1 MFGMIPFEHT
11 DRDLYRSFDNFA
23 RDFFGSSNASL
34 PAFRTDI
41 QDKGESYLLE
51 ADLPGFNKEDIN
63 LDLKDNI
70 LTISAT
76 HQEQSEDKDEKGT
89 YLRRE
94 RRYGS
99 FQRSFDVTG
108 IDAAGISAAY
118 ENGVLK
124 LNLPKEQPTVP
135 PTRRIEIH

>member
-1 MFGMIPFEHT
+1 MFGMIPF
-11 DRDLYRSFDNFA
+11 DQRDNDLFGSFDSFA
-23 RDFFGSSNASL
+23 RDFFRNSNADL

-41 QDKGESYLLE
+41 QDMGDSYLLE
-51 ADLPGFNKEDIN
+51 ADLPGFEKSDIT
-63 LDLKDNI
+63 LDLKENI

-76 HQEQSEDKDEKGT
+76 HSENNDQKDSKGN

-99 FQRSFDVTG
+99 FARSFDVTG
-108 IDAAGISAAY
+108 IDESGISAAY

-124 LNLPKEQPTVP
+124 LTLPKEQPVIP
-135 PTRRIEIH
+135 ATRRIEIA

>member
-23 RDFFGSSNASL
+23 RDFFGSNNASL

>member
-51 ADLPGFNKEDIN
+51 ADLPGFNKEDIT

-108 IDAAGISAAY
+108 IDAAAITAAY

>member
-1 MFGMIPFEHT
+1 MFGMIPFDHN
-11 DRDLYRSFDNFA
+11 DMDLYHSFDNFA
-23 RDFFGSSNASL
+23 RDFFRNSNADL

-41 QDKGESYLLE
+41 QDLGESYLLE

-63 LDLKDNI
+63 LDLKDNV
-70 LTISAT
+70 LTISAA
-76 HQEQSEDKDEKGT
+76 HQEHKEEKDEKGS

-99 FQRSFDVTG
+99 FQRSFDVSG
-108 IDAAGISAAY
+108 IDESNISAAY

-124 LNLPKEQPTVP
+124 LTLPKEQPVTP
-135 PTRRIEIH
+135 PTRRIEIQ

>member
-23 RDFFGSSNASL
+23 RDFFGSNNASL

-89 YLRRE
+89 YIRRE

-108 IDAAGISAAY
+108 IDAAAITAAY

>member
-51 ADLPGFNKEDIN
+51 ADLPGFTKEDIN

-70 LTISAT
+70 LTISAA

-89 YLRRE
+89 YVRRE
-94 RRYGS
+94 RRFGS
-99 FQRSFDVTG
+99 FQRSFDVSG
-108 IDAAGISAAY
+108 IDASAISAAY

-124 LNLPKEQPTVP
+124 LTLPKEQPTVP
-135 PTRRIEIH
+135 PTRRIEIL

>member
-108 IDAAGISAAY
+108 IDAAGITAAY

-135 PTRRIEIH
+135 PTHRIEIH

>member
-51 ADLPGFNKEDIN
+51 ADLPGFKKEDIN

-108 IDAAGISAAY
+108 IDASGITAAY
-118 ENGVLK
+118 ENGVLM
-124 LNLPKEQPTVP
+124 LTLPKEQPTVP

>member
-51 ADLPGFNKEDIN
+51 ADLPGFKKEDIA

-70 LTISAT
+70 LTISAA

-89 YLRRE
+89 YVRRE

-108 IDAAGISAAY
+108 IDAAAISAAY
-118 ENGVLK
+118 EDGVLK
-124 LNLPKEQPTVP
+124 LTLPKEQPTVP

>member
-94 RRYGS
+94 RRCGS

-108 IDAAGISAAY
+108 IDAAGITAAY
-118 ENGVLK
+118 ENGVLM
-124 LNLPKEQPTVP
+124 LTLPKEQPTVP

>member
-108 IDAAGISAAY
+108 IDAAAITAAY

>member
-23 RDFFGSSNASL
+23 RDFFGNSNSSL

-41 QDKGESYLLE
+41 QDMGESYLLE
-51 ADLPGFNKEDIN
+51 ADLPGFTKEDIN

-70 LTISAT
+70 LTISAA
-76 HQEQSEDKDEKGT
+76 HQESTEDKDEKGT
-89 YLRRE
+89 YVRRE

-108 IDAAGISAAY
+108 IDATAISATY

-124 LNLPKEQPTVP
+124 LTLPKEQPTVP

>member
-51 ADLPGFNKEDIN
+51 ADLPGFTKEDIN

-76 HQEQSEDKDEKGT
+76 HQENTEDKDEKGT
-89 YLRRE
+89 YVRQE
-94 RRYGS
+94 RRCGS
-99 FQRSFDVTG
+99 FQRSFDVSG
-108 IDAAGISAAY
+108 IDATAISAAY

-124 LNLPKEQPTVP
+124 LTLPKEQPTVP

>member
-51 ADLPGFNKEDIN
+51 ADLPGFRKEDIN

-94 RRYGS
+94 RRCGS

-108 IDAAGISAAY
+108 IDAAGITAAY
-118 ENGVLK
+118 ENGVLM
-124 LNLPKEQPTVP
+124 LTLPKEQPTVP

>member
-51 ADLPGFNKEDIN
+51 ADLPGFNKEDIS

>member
-1 MFGMIPFEHT
+1 MFGMIPFEHNDT
-11 DRDLYRSFDNFA
+11 DLYRSFDNFA
-23 RDFFGSSNASL
+23 RDFFGKSNASL

-51 ADLPGFNKEDIN
+51 ADLPGFNKEDIT

-70 LTISAT
+70 LTISAS
-76 HQEQSEDKDEKGT
+76 HQEQKEDKDEKDT

-94 RRYGS
+94 RRWGS

-108 IDAAGISAAY
+108 IDAANITAAY

>member
-51 ADLPGFNKEDIN
+51 ADLPGFRKEDIN

-89 YLRRE
+89 YVRRE

-108 IDAAGISAAY
+108 IDAANISAAY
-118 ENGVLK
+118 EDGVLK